1 MIPYNPSSFNTNKT
15 ILEQI
20 LELKKWLK
28 EHPSYAVYTTYI
40 HYKPAENVDYFF
52 TEINGDPDFVDNIA
66 VGDLLWF
73 GDGYISPI
81 ASITIDPNDRENSYV
96 TISQPVTSLIGPTGP
111 QGPRGYDGVSVTNAS
126 VNASGYLIITLSNG
140 LTVNTGYVVGPQGT
154 TGPEGPEGPQ
164 GPTGPS
170 GVSITNVAI
179 DGNQHLIVTLSD
191 GSTIDAGSVSSGSFD
206 VITITSQT
214 GNFSAS
220 DIVKLQKENTRLIY
234 NNIVYTN
241 AVNNGTTLYY
251 KGTYFGSGYV
261 RYESVFVITISN
273 GYYTRQTAPL
283 TSGTATVG
291 QVLTADGYGSSSW
304 QTPSGGAEV
313 VELTGTSGTLSDAD
327 FTKVQNANTIIKIDN
342 DYYIHTRTTTSH
354 IIYDHFTYNISW
366 TRVDNNHL
374 SIVISSKAWTLT
386 NNKIPAKQL
395 YEHNIVLYKANSFSI
410 SFRVINTTS
419 TAMAQ
424 SDVGTYLANNS
435 ANNLYLVASGS
446 IFSSP
451 SLFAVVS
458 ICLIN
463 GNLYTRYLNTSGTES
478 YVNQGTFSIMS
489 VNVNDNV
496 ITL

>member
-191 GSTIDAGSVSSGSFD
+191 GSSIDAGSVSSGGPY
-206 VITITSQT
+206 I
-214 GNFSAS
+214 
-220 DIVKLQKENTRLIY
+220 
-234 NNIVYTN
+234 
-241 AVNNGTTLYY
+241 
-251 KGTYFGSGYV
+251 
-261 RYESVFVITISN
+261 ITISGTSSGYITNTADRNKITSNDIDVYIYNSTLDVYFRKETNVTGGGVVRFSYTQDDGTGLKN
-273 GYYTRQTAPL
+273 GYLYITTNNWQWILTRNTNYYKTTASLVNSQTATSGQVLMADGSGGASWQNVSSGKYLINVTLQYGTSNYKRMRIYFQIVHTSSSFTDINEIVTALNDQGYIDNSHYITAVGSIETGISTGVFNFVCGLASLSGSLYAKITHNDQLPTNELITAPL
-283 TSGTATVG
+283 
-291 QVLTADGYGSSSW
+291 SSINIY
-304 QTPSGGAEV
+304 
-313 VELTGTSGTLSDAD
+313 
-327 FTKVQNANTIIKIDN
+327 QN
-342 DYYIHTRTTTSH
+342 
-354 IIYDHFTYNISW
+354 
-366 TRVDNNHL
+366 
-374 SIVISSKAWTLT
+374 SI
-386 NNKIPAKQL
+386 QL
-395 YEHNIVLYKANSFSI
+395 
-410 SFRVINTTS
+410 
-419 TAMAQ
+419 
-424 SDVGTYLANNS
+424 
-435 ANNLYLVASGS
+435 
-446 IFSSP
+446 
-451 SLFAVVS
+451 
-458 ICLIN
+458 
-463 GNLYTRYLNTSGTES
+463 
-478 YVNQGTFSIMS
+478 
-489 VNVNDNV
+489 
-496 ITL
+496 